1 MKLKHK
7 MILLFISIILLL
19 NIGIGYYSIRTMKD
33 KVIGAAQE
41 KLKSDAALGLQ
52 LLESKFP
59 GNWSVS
65 GNYLY
70 KGSIK
75 MNERFEIVDEIGKL
89 TGDTVTIFQNDTRV
103 NTNVINEKKERAI
116 NTKASDIVIE
126 TVLKQGKPYIGKA
139 NVVGTWNQ
147 TVYEP
152 IKDASGEIIGIW
164 YVGVPNTPYDLLSK
178 EFQDKIIIFTLLGTI
193 ISSLIVW
200 FVTDRLTKPLQA
212 LENGTK
218 KMATG
223 DFSETIS
230 ISTSDEIGSLAK
242 AFNHLQDNMNIV
254 LSQISNASDQVAAG
268 SNQLSASSISL
279 SQGATEQAST
289 IQELTA
295 LLSEISSQTN
305 QNAKNADNANQ
316 LTDQAKLNASAGNQ
330 QMQEMLLAMNNINTS
345 SKDIHKIIKVIDSIA
360 FQTNIL
366 ALNAAVEAAK
376 AGSRGKSF
384 AVVAEEVRNL
394 AARSAAAVKDS
405 AEMIESSI
413 RTVNDGTSIANKTAK
428 ALEEISSNVASVS
441 SLVNQISIASR
452 EQSQQVEQINYG
464 INQLSSVVQNT
475 SATSEETASASEELA
490 EQADSLNKEIRK
502 FTLR

>member
-1 MKLKHK
+1 

-19 NIGIGYYSIRTMKD
+19 NLGIGYYSINNMKE
-33 KVIGAAQE
+33 KVISAAQE
-41 KLKSDAALGLQ
+41 KLKSDADLGLK
-52 LLESKFP
+52 LLDNKYP
-59 GNWSVS
+59 GSWSIS
-65 GNYLY
+65 NNFLY
-70 KGSIK
+70 KGSVK
-75 MNERFEIVDEIGKL
+75 MNERFEIVDEIGNL
-89 TGDTVTIFQNDTRV
+89 TGDTVTIFQHDTRV
-103 NTNVINEKKERAI
+103 NTNVINESKERAI
-116 NTKASDIVIE
+116 NTKASDIVID

-152 IKDASGEIIGIW
+152 IKDDSGEIIGIW
-164 YVGVPNTPYDLLSK
+164 YVGVPNTAYDLLAK
-178 EFQDKIIIFTLLGTI
+178 QFQAKIIIFTLIGIL
-193 ISSLIVW
+193 ISSIIVW
-200 FVTDRLTKPLQA
+200 FVTDRLTRPLQA
-212 LENGTK
+212 LEHGTQ
-218 KMATG
+218 KMALG
-223 DFSETIS
+223 DFSEKIN

-242 AFNHLQDNMNIV
+242 AFNLLQDNMNIV
-254 LSQISNASDQVAAG
+254 LRQISNASDQVAAG
-268 SNQLSASSISL
+268 SNQLSESSISL

-305 QNAKNADNANQ
+305 QNAQNADSANQ
-316 LTDQAKLNASAGNQ
+316 LSDLAKAAAFAGNQ
-330 QMQEMLLAMNNINTS
+330 QMKEMLKAMENINTS

-376 AGSRGKSF
+376 AGSRGKGF

-394 AARSAAAVKDS
+394 AARSAEAVKDS
-405 AEMIESSI
+405 AEMIEGSI
-413 RTVNDGTSIANKTAK
+413 KKVSDGTNIANKTAK
-428 ALEEISSNVASVS
+428 ALEEISLNVDSVS
-441 SLVNQISIASR
+441 SLVNQISTASR
-452 EQSQQVEQINYG
+452 EQAQQAEQVNYG

-502 FTLR
+502 FKLR